1 MKILVT
7 GGSGFIGSHT
17 VDFLI
22 EQGLEV
28 VIVDKKQPVYKNI
41 KATYYPLDINSP
53 AFETVFKEHNIDRI
67 IHLAAQPSVAVSNL
81 QPEYDAQNN
90 ILASIRVIECAKKYQ
105 IKKLLVAS
113 SAALYA
119 NPQYFPIDEKHP
131 TAYLSPYAISKHAME
146 EYVKWSGLNYIIF
159 RYANVYGPRQDSQG
173 EAGVIAIFTD
183 AIIQNKPFCI
193 HGDGTQSRDFVYV
206 KDVALANCQAI
217 LSDVSGETINISSQ
231 TEITINQLADV
242 ILSHVPGYSGKISHT
257 SARTGDIY
265 KSVLSNHKAK
275 QLLGFQN
282 KFSFENGI
290 QETVNFFKQQG

>member
-1 MKILVT
+1 MKVLVT

-17 VDFLI
+17 VDLLT

-28 VIVDKKQPVYKNI
+28 IVADKKQPAYKNA
-41 KATYYPLDINSP
+41 KALYYQLDINDDS
-53 AFETVFKEHNIDRI
+53 FENIFKEHKIDRI

-81 QPEYDAQNN
+81 QPEYDAKNN
-90 ILASIRVIECAKKYQ
+90 ILASIRVIECAKKYNIQ
-105 IKKLLVAS
+105 KLLVAS

-119 NPQYFPIDEKHP
+119 QPQYFPVDEKHP
-131 TAYLSPYAISKHAME
+131 TAYLSPYAISKHTME

-183 AIIQNKPFCI
+183 AATHNKPIFI
-193 HGDGTQSRDFVYV
+193 HGDGNQTRDFVYV

-231 TEITINQLADV
+231 TEITINQLADLIIASV
-242 ILSHVPGYSGKISHT
+242 AAYKGTVSHT
-257 SARTGDIY
+257 GARKGDVY
-265 KSVLSNHKAK
+265 RSVLSNNKAK
-275 QLLGFQN
+275 ELLGFQN
-282 KFSFENGI
+282 KFSFTEGI
-290 QETVNFFKQQG
+290 KETVNFFKKQG

>member
-1 MKILVT
+1 MRVLVT

-17 VDFLI
+17 VDLLT
-22 EQGLEV
+22 QKGVEV
-28 VIVDKKQPVYKNI
+28 VVVDKKQPVYKNLR
-41 KATYYPLDINSP
+41 ATYYQLDINSS

-90 ILASIRVIECAKKYQ
+90 ILASIRVIEYAKKYQ

-119 NPQYFPIDEKHP
+119 NPQYFPIDENHP

-183 AIIQNKPFCI
+183 AITQNKPICI

-206 KDVALANCQAI
+206 KDVASANCQAI

-231 TEITINQLADV
+231 TETTINQLADV
-242 ILSHVPGYSGKISHT
+242 ILSHVPGYSGKIRHT

-275 QLLGFQN
+275 QMLGFQN

-290 QETVNFFKQQG
+290 QETVNFFKK